1 MRKLSFW
8 RDTEREQIQAINEA
22 ATELDILQSNTQL
35 THERVEALRRHV
47 VAQRSE
53 IVQLKA
59 ALQAVCD
66 LLVDLDLIEAEAL
79 GYRIDAAVADGTAAA
94 AQATPPPTT
103 PFNSPAAAPPVMA
116 SEATCSRCRRDVPA
130 RDISFTDGGP
140 MCEGCVGAL
149 AAESE

>member
-8 RDTEREQIQAINEA
+8 RDTEHEQIRAINEA
-22 ATELDILQSNTQL
+22 ADELDILQSNTQL
-35 THERVEALRRHV
+35 THERVDALRRQV
-47 VAQRSE
+47 SAQRSE

-79 GYRIDAAVADGTAAA
+79 GYRIDAAVADTAAEVE
-94 AQATPPPTT
+94 ATPPPTT
-103 PFNSPAAAPPVMA
+103 PFNSPAPAPPIMA

-130 RDISFTDGGP
+130 RDISFTDRGP
-140 MCEGCVGAL
+140 MCEACVGAL